1 MAIIDVVKC
10 EINDGEFCHKF
21 SSDDLRIGTQL
32 IVYPAQTA
40 FFVKG
45 GAICDEFS
53 SGTYT
58 IKSDNIPIL
67 NKVINLP
74 FGGDSPFTAEVWF
87 INQVSKLDIQW
98 GTPSPIQLE
107 DPKYKIIVPVRA
119 HGQYGVR
126 VNNPRLFLE
135 TLIGNMT
142 KFTAEKI
149 EQYFKGRIISSLITL
164 ISQQIIDQEIS
175 VLDINT
181 KLMSMSLSC
190 DNQLN
195 QLFSKY
201 GISIVDFS
209 IMSINVPQ
217 DDESVIKLKQAKDLA
232 ARLNITGR
240 DVYQMERSFDVL
252 DKAAS
257 NEGAGGQMMAMGAG
271 LGVGVGIGNS
281 MGNVVGQMLNTN
293 PITPPPLPE
302 TTYHLCLDGKQISGQ
317 SLQQISTY
325 IQQGVVTPDTMIWT
339 AGMAN
344 WTKAS
349 EVPNIAPIFI
359 QTPPPIPEHNNNAL

>member
-1 MAIIDVVKC
+1 MALIDVVKY

-21 SSDDLRIGTQL
+21 PSEDLRIGTQL

-45 GAICDEFS
+45 GSICDEFL

-58 IKSDNIPIL
+58 IKTENIPIL
-67 NKVINLP
+67 NKIINLP
-74 FGGDSPFTAEVWF
+74 FGNNTPFTAEIWF

-98 GTPSPIQLE
+98 GTPQPILLE
-107 DPKYKIIVPVRA
+107 DPRYKIIVPVRA
-119 HGQYGVR
+119 HGQYGIR
-126 VNNPRLFLE
+126 IDKPRLFLE
-135 TLIGNMT
+135 TLIGNM
-142 KFTAEKI
+142 KSFQVEKI
-149 EQYFKGRIISSLITL
+149 EQYFKGRIISSLNTL
-164 ISQQIIDQEIS
+164 ISKQIIEMGIS

-181 KLMSMSLSC
+181 QLMSMSLFC
-190 DNQLN
+190 DEQLN
-195 QLFSKY
+195 KLFEKY
-201 GISIVDFS
+201 GIRIVDFA

-271 LGVGVGIGNS
+271 LGAGIGVGNA
-281 MGNVVGQMLNTN
+281 MGSTAAQMLNIN
-293 PITPPPLPE
+293 PTTPPQIPQGL
-302 TTYHLCLDGKQISGQ
+302 TYHLYLNGGQ
-317 SLQQISTY
+317 VGGITIQQIQMY
-325 IQQGVVTPDTMIWT
+325 IQQGIVNADTLVWT
-339 AGMAN
+339 TGMTNWVKLSQISELAN
-344 WTKAS
+344 L
-349 EVPNIAPIFI
+349 VNH
-359 QTPPPIPEHNNNAL
+359 QTPPPVAL